1 MKTINEFLKT
11 YIPEDYN
18 GFSADK
24 FLDSKKLRIENVKKE
39 RVQGLQV
46 IKIDVRVV
54 EDINGENENKVFTIR
69 LDRNDNMSK
78 EEFREYLNEAR
89 NNIGQNITIDP
100 HTDVKEAYFYQ
111 QRMLTLIVN
120 HFEVDS
126 HGEKENTQLPEMKDR
141 PLKNLAEYRVFDI
154 DGFFEEND
162 LKLVGTYFEKGNV
175 IFNVLIEEEAL
186 IKFAVPVE
194 KADVLPAELMTLNG
208 DVDDIIEDYNFSNAS
223 SHRYGTRWTLYFDEF
238 TFKAGTLTQ
247 GEYKLRYDASESNE
261 INNSN
266 ESEEKEEHKMNDFK
280 NEGSNEPRHSLNR
293 RRFI

>member
-39 RVQGLQV
+39 RVQGLQA

-54 EDINGENENKVFTIR
+54 EDINGENENKIFTIR

-280 NEGSNEPRHSLNR
+280 NEGSNESRHSLNR

>member
-39 RVQGLQV
+39 RVQGLQA

-120 HFEVDS
+120 HFEVD
-126 HGEKENTQLPEMKDR
+126 
-141 PLKNLAEYRVFDI
+141 
-154 DGFFEEND
+154 
-162 LKLVGTYFEKGNV
+162 
-175 IFNVLIEEEAL
+175 
-186 IKFAVPVE
+186 
-194 KADVLPAELMTLNG
+194 
-208 DVDDIIEDYNFSNAS
+208 
-223 SHRYGTRWTLYFDEF
+223 
-238 TFKAGTLTQ
+238 
-247 GEYKLRYDASESNE
+247 
-261 INNSN
+261 
-266 ESEEKEEHKMNDFK
+266 
-280 NEGSNEPRHSLNR
+280 
-293 RRFI
+293 